1 MQEIVQGI
9 KKSKGVAHGM
19 EHWLKQRV
27 TAIANVVLVPW
38 FVVSLMM
45 IVTGHYTGL
54 SDMTKQPVN
63 AIVMILLF
71 INIFIHGTLGI
82 RVVIEDYI
90 HNKVTRYLLIIA
102 FYFFSVTAIAVG
114 IFSVLNIYFN
124 FNI

>member
-1 MQEIVQGI
+1 MQEVVQTI

-38 FVVSLMM
+38 FVVSMMM
-45 IVTGHYTGL
+45 IVTGYYTGL
-54 SDMTKQPVN
+54 SDMIKQPMN

-82 RVVIEDYI
+82 RVVIEDYVHKKI
-90 HNKVTRYLLIIA
+90 VRYFLIIS
-102 FYFFSVTAIAVG
+102 FYFFSVAAMAIGV
-114 IFSVLNIYFN
+114 FSVLNIYFN